1 MRERWQPN
9 GWSTSLSGSR
19 ARNCSKMGSMMYG
32 EMAGTG
38 TLLHIG
44 KLREPPDDRVSRA
57 RITSECAASLLAQ
70 ALSRARIS
78 DIVIFEV
85 VFTLER
91 GYRRSKTEIQ
101 STVLPLLD
109 LPGIVLPGKRKF
121 REVFRLYI
129 EKNISFA
136 DAYHAVTMRKL
147 ELSEIVSLD
156 RDFDRVSF
164 VKRIEP

>member
-70 ALSRARIS
+70 ALSAGS
-78 DIVIFEV
+78 FA
-85 VFTLER
+85 
-91 GYRRSKTEIQ
+91 
-101 STVLPLLD
+101 
-109 LPGIVLPGKRKF
+109 
-121 REVFRLYI
+121 VFRKRPFDETHLSSEHASPLWLIYAV
-129 EKNISFA
+129 FA
-136 DAYHAVTMRKL
+136 N
-147 ELSEIVSLD
+147 
-156 RDFDRVSF
+156 
-164 VKRIEP
+164 

>member
-70 ALSRARIS
+70 ALTESGPFPSLGVGYPRRKATALLIS
-78 DIVIFEV
+78 SGRF
-85 VFTLER
+85 
-91 GYRRSKTEIQ
+91 
-101 STVLPLLD
+101 
-109 LPGIVLPGKRKF
+109 
-121 REVFRLYI
+121 
-129 EKNISFA
+129 
-136 DAYHAVTMRKL
+136 
-147 ELSEIVSLD
+147 
-156 RDFDRVSF
+156 
-164 VKRIEP
+164 

>member
-44 KLREPPDDRVSRA
+44 KLREPPDDRVSRV

-70 ALSRARIS
+70 ALSDRRRKATARESRHRADRTTRPRNVPA
-78 DIVIFEV
+78 IVRTGRDLAQYHFIASYPEKRPDSPGEPAGGRFPASRRTRQV
-85 VFTLER
+85 QGHHSPVRPER
-91 GYRRSKTEIQ
+91 LRRG
-101 STVLPLLD
+101 V
-109 LPGIVLPGKRKF
+109 GVG
-121 REVFRLYI
+121 
-129 EKNISFA
+129 
-136 DAYHAVTMRKL
+136 
-147 ELSEIVSLD
+147 
-156 RDFDRVSF
+156 
-164 VKRIEP
+164 VKSPQQQAER